1 MKEARQEQ
9 QESMGLGQTLSNDS
23 GTTMSLTAR
32 AVGFIEGLDYFIE
45 MTVEDETDGNDRKV

>member
-9 QESMGLGQTLSNDS
+9 LESMGLGQTMRPNADATLSE
-23 GTTMSLTAR
+23 TAR

-45 MTVEDETDGNDRKV
+45 MTVEDDKDAPGN